1 MVVSDLSKY
10 SLSSGHCQVPCQE
23 FSSQSTVT
31 RSSTT
36 QLDRDYYSVL
46 QTKRLKLNGTEKLA
60 VKIL

>member
-10 SLSSGHCQVPCQE
+10 SLSSGHCQVTCQE

-46 QTKRLKLNGTEKLA
+46 QSKRLKLNGTEKLA